1 MLPFAAHSSFKLK
14 EGDWGAS
21 VPSST
26 DATFDTYIM
35 IIFIYHLSTSILTCL
50 HILHIKQVEL
60 KTVREALTVLHL
72 KQLCIRMYNKHPGYK
87 NKE

>member
-1 MLPFAAHSSFKLK
+1 MLPFAAHSSFKFK

-21 VPSST
+21 VSSST

-35 IIFIYHLSTSILTCL
+35 IIYHLSTNILTYL

-60 KTVREALTVLHL
+60 KTVREALTVLNL
-72 KQLCIRMYNKHPGYK
+72 KQICIRMYNKHPG
-87 NKE
+87 